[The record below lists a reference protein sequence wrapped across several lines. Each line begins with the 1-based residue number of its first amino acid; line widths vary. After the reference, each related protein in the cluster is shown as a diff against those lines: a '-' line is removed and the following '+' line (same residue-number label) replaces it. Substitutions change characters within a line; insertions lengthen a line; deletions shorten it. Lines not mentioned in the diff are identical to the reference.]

1 MTVTAHIQL
10 INWLSEAIRPG
21 GNPEDAQRV
30 PRLRSFVPPV
40 SIVTTGHFVLGI
52 IIRKEVHIFLI
63 SDKLSEFFNSSILGD
78 GLRLRVGSVSVDP
91 DLASR
96 GGACPHPPSPQAS
109 AEATILLLAG

>member
-52 IIRKEVHIFLI
+52 II

-78 GLRLRVGSVSVDP
+78 GLRLRVGLVSVDP

-96 GGACPHPPSPQAS
+96 GGACPHPLSPQAS

>member
-52 IIRKEVHIFLI
+52 VRKEVYIFLT
-63 SDKLSEFFNSSILGD
+63 SDKLSELSTPH
-78 GLRLRVGSVSVDP
+78 RLETV
-91 DLASR
+91 
-96 GGACPHPPSPQAS
+96 
-109 AEATILLLAG
+109 